1 MDSHT
6 LIQAL
11 IYLGSAAL
19 IVPIAVRLGLGSV
32 LGYLIAGCIIG
43 PWGLRLVT
51 DAESILHFAE
61 IGVVLMLF
69 IIGLELDPQR
79 LWKLRAA
86 VFGGGALQM
95 VICGGLLGLFCM
107 LLGLRWQVAE
117 LIGMTLALSSTAI
130 AMQAMNE
137 RNLMMTQM
145 GRSAFAVL
153 LFQDIAA
160 IPLVAMIPLLAA
172 SSASTTMGAFAL
184 SALKVAGAL
193 VLVVLLALAVG
204 GALLFAHNEIS
215 GNGRPGTEVTV
226 SIPQGSGVSVIAQKL
241 KDAGVIRSAYLFRWY
256 VGQKGAASKLQY
268 GDFTLQKSACSYDA
282 IIAVL
287 STYAKAETVRVTVP
301 EGTTAIAIAQKMEA
315 AGLCSAEDF
324 LKEANEGDFSEYTF
338 WQYVPDD
345 ADAPDR
351 FMKCEGYLFP
361 ETYEFLKDDT
371 VHNYVA
377 TFYAQFDAQITD
389 EMYAE
394 LKKQDM
400 TLPQL
405 ITLASFVQEEAGNS
419 QDSNVAQVF
428 RNRLAA
434 DSPYPRLQS
443 NTSSYIQSDSDN
455 NYLWNWVAPYY
466 GGWDHIPENIVAAY
480 DTYSCKG
487 LPAGP
492 ISNPGIAAIRA
503 ALAPQPN
510 EEAKDAYFFVTDL
523 KGSYYYARTL
533 SEHNANCQKAA
544 QVNKTVNTEK

>member
-1 MDSHT
+1 MAQKHSH
-6 LIQAL
+6 
-11 IYLGSAAL
+11 AA
-19 IVPIAVRLGLGSV
+19 R
-32 LGYLIAGCIIG
+32 
-43 PWGLRLVT
+43 
-51 DAESILHFAE
+51 
-61 IGVVLMLF
+61 
-69 IIGLELDPQR
+69 
-79 LWKLRAA
+79 KK
-86 VFGGGALQM
+86 GGAWKIL
-95 VICGGLLGLFCM
+95 
-107 LLGLRWQVAE
+107 
-117 LIGMTLALSSTAI
+117 
-130 AMQAMNE
+130 
-137 RNLMMTQM
+137 
-145 GRSAFAVL
+145 
-153 LFQDIAA
+153 
-160 IPLVAMIPLLAA
+160 
-172 SSASTTMGAFAL
+172 
-184 SALKVAGAL
+184 L
-193 VLVVLLALAVG
+193 VLVVLLVLAAG
-204 GALLFAHNEIS
+204 AALLFARSEI
-215 GNGRPGTEVTV
+215 NGRTTDAEPVTV
-226 SIPQGSGVSVIAQKL
+226 SIQQGSGVSAIAQKL

-256 VGQKGAASKLQY
+256 VGQKGTAAKLQY
-268 GDFTLQKSACSYDA
+268 GDFALTPGTGYDDLITA
-282 IIAVL
+282 L
-287 STYAKAETVRVTVP
+287 STYAKAETVRVTIP

-400 TLPQL
+400 TLPEL

-428 RNRLAA
+428 RNRLAEG
-434 DSPYPRLQS
+434 SPYPRLQS
-443 NTSSYIQSDSDN
+443 NTSSHIQSDADN

-466 GGWDHIPENIVAAY
+466 GGWDNIPENIVAAY

-492 ISNPGIAAIRA
+492 ISNPGLAAIQA
-503 ALAPQPN
+503 ALDPQPD
-510 EEAKDAYFFVTDL
+510 EDAKDAYFFVTDL
-523 KGSYYYARTL
+523 KGNYYYARTL

-544 QVNKTVNTEK
+544 EVNKSVKN

>member
-1 MDSHT
+1 MAHKERHT
-6 LIQAL
+6 A
-11 IYLGSAAL
+11 SN
-19 IVPIAVRLGLGSV
+19 
-32 LGYLIAGCIIG
+32 
-43 PWGLRLVT
+43 
-51 DAESILHFAE
+51 
-61 IGVVLMLF
+61 
-69 IIGLELDPQR
+69 
-79 LWKLRAA
+79 KK
-86 VFGGGALQM
+86 GGA
-95 VICGGLLGLFCM
+95 VKI
-107 LLGLRWQVAE
+107 
-117 LIGMTLALSSTAI
+117 
-130 AMQAMNE
+130 
-137 RNLMMTQM
+137 
-145 GRSAFAVL
+145 
-153 LFQDIAA
+153 
-160 IPLVAMIPLLAA
+160 LLA
-172 SSASTTMGAFAL
+172 
-184 SALKVAGAL
+184 
-193 VLVVLLALAVG
+193 VVLLLVLAA
-204 GALLFAHNEIS
+204 GAAALFARSEIHGS
-215 GNGRPGTEVTV
+215 GKPGTEVTV
-226 SIPQGSGVSVIAQKL
+226 SIKQGSGVAAIAQEL

-256 VGQKGAASKLQY
+256 VGHKGAAAKLQY
-268 GDFTLQKSACSYDA
+268 GYFALTTGSGYED
-282 IIAVL
+282 IIAAL
-287 STYAKAETVRVTVP
+287 STYAKAETVRITIP
-301 EGTTAIAIAQKMEA
+301 EGTTAIAIARKMEE

-443 NTSSYIQSDSDN
+443 NTSSHIQSDSDN

>member
-1 MDSHT
+1 MAQKHSH
-6 LIQAL
+6 
-11 IYLGSAAL
+11 AA
-19 IVPIAVRLGLGSV
+19 R
-32 LGYLIAGCIIG
+32 
-43 PWGLRLVT
+43 
-51 DAESILHFAE
+51 
-61 IGVVLMLF
+61 
-69 IIGLELDPQR
+69 
-79 LWKLRAA
+79 KK
-86 VFGGGALQM
+86 GGAWKIL
-95 VICGGLLGLFCM
+95 
-107 LLGLRWQVAE
+107 
-117 LIGMTLALSSTAI
+117 
-130 AMQAMNE
+130 
-137 RNLMMTQM
+137 
-145 GRSAFAVL
+145 
-153 LFQDIAA
+153 
-160 IPLVAMIPLLAA
+160 
-172 SSASTTMGAFAL
+172 
-184 SALKVAGAL
+184 L
-193 VLVVLLALAVG
+193 VLVVLLVLAAG
-204 GALLFAHNEIS
+204 AALLFARSEI
-215 GNGRPGTEVTV
+215 NGRTTDAEPVTV
-226 SIPQGSGVSVIAQKL
+226 SIQQGSGVSAIAQKL

-256 VGQKGAASKLQY
+256 VGQKGTAAKLQY
-268 GDFTLQKSACSYDA
+268 GDFALTPGTGYDDLITA
-282 IIAVL
+282 L
-287 STYAKAETVRVTVP
+287 STYAKAETVRVTIP

-400 TLPQL
+400 TLPEL

-428 RNRLAA
+428 RNRLAEG
-434 DSPYPRLQS
+434 SPYPRLQS
-443 NTSSYIQSDSDN
+443 NTSSYIQSDADN

-466 GGWDHIPENIVAAY
+466 GGWDNIPENIVAAY

-492 ISNPGIAAIRA
+492 ISNPGLAAIQA
-503 ALAPQPN
+503 ALDPQPD
-510 EEAKDAYFFVTDL
+510 EDAKDAYFFVTDL

-533 SEHNANCQKAA
+533 SEHNANCQTAA
-544 QVNKTVNTEK
+544 DVNKTVG

>member
-1 MDSHT
+1 MAHEKNT
-6 LIQAL
+6 RKK
-11 IYLGSAAL
+11 GG
-19 IVPIAVRLGLGSV
+19 VGK
-32 LGYLIAGCIIG
+32 
-43 PWGLRLVT
+43 
-51 DAESILHFAE
+51 IL
-61 IGVVLMLF
+61 
-69 IIGLELDPQR
+69 
-79 LWKLRAA
+79 
-86 VFGGGALQM
+86 
-95 VICGGLLGLFCM
+95 
-107 LLGLRWQVAE
+107 
-117 LIGMTLALSSTAI
+117 
-130 AMQAMNE
+130 
-137 RNLMMTQM
+137 
-145 GRSAFAVL
+145 
-153 LFQDIAA
+153 
-160 IPLVAMIPLLAA
+160 
-172 SSASTTMGAFAL
+172 
-184 SALKVAGAL
+184 L

-268 GDFTLQKSACSYDA
+268 
-282 IIAVL
+282 
-287 STYAKAETVRVTVP
+287 
-301 EGTTAIAIAQKMEA
+301 
-315 AGLCSAEDF
+315 
-324 LKEANEGDFSEYTF
+324 
-338 WQYVPDD
+338 VPDD

-377 TFYAQFDAQITD
+377 TFYAQFDAQLTD

-434 DSPYPRLQS
+434 DSPSPRLQS

-466 GGWDHIPENIVAAY
+466 GGWDNIPENIVAAY

-492 ISNPGIAAIRA
+492 ISNPGIAAIKA